1 MYGNSESQI
10 VSTKNKLLST
20 HYQAILK
27 HDISHILARMTR
39 SAVKRKKGS
48 TCLNIGYLLIFDIYI
63 ICSMAVVYVY
73 VQLFKTNFYTHP
85 FIYQMYYF
93 NKKIP
98 EFIMK

>member
-1 MYGNSESQI
+1 
-10 VSTKNKLLST
+10 
-20 HYQAILK
+20 
-27 HDISHILARMTR
+27 
-39 SAVKRKKGS
+39 
-48 TCLNIGYLLIFDIYI
+48 
-63 ICSMAVVYVY
+63 MAVVYVY